1 MSFLYPEVLLAL
13 LLLPVLGGLAYRA
26 YRRAGHAW
34 HALVSADHLELVLAP
49 PRWRKVLPPLLM
61 LLSLACVIL
70 ALARPIN
77 GYEAGQASATGRNL
91 LIALD
96 ISRSM
101 ETADVTPSRL
111 EEARAAAYEL
121 IDALPGDKLGLIV
134 FSGEADLVV
143 PLTHDHTA
151 LRDALEQVNRD
162 WAGSGGTNFDQVIR
176 CAVSTFARS
185 APDGAN
191 ALVLLSDGE
200 DTVDTP
206 LTAARDARKKNIL
219 VITVGVG
226 TPAGGPIPDPK
237 GDSGLWQDAN
247 GKHVISKLN
256 SASLQRFAQATGG
269 GFFLMGSG
277 ADLSAFA
284 RETAS
289 KLTEHEENF
298 DAGRTPHDLFA
309 WFALP
314 ALLLALAGIVL
325 GTGWRAPLRGGA
337 GLIALLTLLS
347 PETARAQQ
355 PPTEAYAAGLSALKE
370 KKADAARELF
380 SDALLA
386 DDPELQAA
394 AHLALGNQRALA
406 CFGKLR
412 ELYSGEAAANPPSI
426 ESLQQIVDELQ
437 TVLPSYR
444 DALQA
449 DPRLSRAR
457 RNADKVR
464 ELIKKL
470 KEEIERL
477 KNRQNQQNQ
486 QNQED
491 KQDEQNQQGKDNK
504 NQQEKRDGKNKQDKQ
519 ERGDGQN
526 EQNQQ
531 DKPQEQDQ
539 RGKGND
545 KDRRDQQDKQDGKNP
560 QEQQGQQGEQD
571 KGEQNQQDRQE
582 QGDKQEQQ
590 NRQEQGDRQEQE
602 EQQPPGEQGAN
613 RQQAQPAELSDEE
626 KEKQRAAG
634 VLRMHVDEVGGS
646 PIPHVN
652 APSPR
657 PLKDY

>member
-1 MSFLYPEVLLAL
+1 MSFLYPEVLLSL

-26 YRRAGHAW
+26 HRRAGLAW
-34 HALVSADHLELVLAP
+34 HALVSADHPELVLAP
-49 PRWRKVLPPLLM
+49 PRWRKVLPPWLSLF
-61 LLSLACVIL
+61 SLACVIL

-101 ETADVTPSRL
+101 ETADVAPSRL

-151 LRDALEQVNRD
+151 LRDALEQVNRE

-206 LTAARDARKKNIL
+206 LTAARDAQKKNIL

-237 GDSGLWQDAN
+237 GDNGLWQDAN

-269 GFFLMGSG
+269 DFFLMGSG

-284 RETAS
+284 RETAA

-325 GTGWRAPLRGGA
+325 GTGWRAPLRGVA
-337 GLIALLTLLS
+337 GLIVLLTLLS
-347 PETARAQQ
+347 PESARAQQ
-355 PPTEAYAAGLSALKE
+355 LPTEAYAAGLSALKE
-370 KKADAARELF
+370 KKVDAARECF
-380 SDALLA
+380 SDALLS

-406 CFGKLR
+406 CFDKLR
-412 ELYSGEAAANPPSI
+412 ELYSGEAAATPPSV

-444 DALQA
+444 DAMRA
-449 DPRLSRAR
+449 DPQLSRAR
-457 RNADKVR
+457 RNADKVQ

-477 KNRQNQQNQ
+477 KNQQNQQNQ

-491 KQDEQNQQGKDNK
+491 KQDKQNQQDKSKKQQNQQDQQDKQDQGGGQDEQNQQD
-504 NQQEKRDGKNKQDKQ
+504 KQDKQ
-519 ERGDGQN
+519 DQGGKQN
-526 EQNQQ
+526 ERNQQ

-539 RGKGND
+539 QGKNDD
-545 KDRRDQQDKQDGKNP
+545 KDQRSEQDKQDGKNP
-560 QEQQGQQGEQD
+560 QEQQGEQD
-571 KGEQNQQDRQE
+571 KGEQNQQGRQE

-590 NRQEQGDRQEQE
+590 N
-602 EQQPPGEQGAN
+602 PGEQDAN
-613 RQQAQPAELSDEE
+613 RQQAQQAELSDEE